1 MPSATII
8 ASAISVLVI
17 VCAVIAVALNLSS
30 AQDASKAAILLIPN
44 AYTATFRIDWL
55 DLATLVP
62 TGYVTDGILSVELG
76 TTSFAVHSLLN
87 GTAQMLTTYTEGL
100 LYGNSECIGAADAAG
115 FMGTAVKQS
124 DALSIEPERADQDT
138 CPNGFLY
145 SVNAFYANH
154 LLCIKDRV
162 LQWVTGDAYKLTV
175 TSFVQRAT
183 YISPPLNADMSKCYL
198 ADSNGTVLINDAPN
212 NRRRLR
218 TFTPAPH
225 SVIGKPKL
233 YSRML
238 STGVKHVCFMHGMG
252 QDNGP
257 ADQNMANSG
266 AAYWGNIKD
275 YVSGGAAYTHAI
287 HVNTRFRGWDSVSL
301 QDEYYEYIKRYKCS
315 VVFAHSM
322 GNVILA
328 ALAARGKPV
337 NWYMTQGPMRGSWG
351 ASWADGLCK
360 DGGLMGG
367 AANLMGYCAGSGGTS
382 AVKSLVVRNYKTTTS
397 GCELGSCPENVGNS
411 VSGWYGGAKE
421 LSWSTC
427 WHCSSRVWGACIAGY
442 PAGTEVCADSG
453 TYLIGEAAS
462 YIKGRMC
469 GTSSYGMGGFTGAGL
484 AAISAFVGYGEASDG
499 MVAMSSCAQS
509 AFKKGQLLKPDATSV
524 NYLLNG
530 NHQDGTCKSGN
541 GAGGDQWPCV
551 WFRNMIARDTGCA
564 IPGFC

>member
-8 ASAISVLVI
+8 ASAVSILVVI
-17 VCAVIAVALNLSS
+17 CAVIAIALNLSA
-30 AQDASKAAILLIPN
+30 AQATAQAAVLLIPN
-44 AYTATFRIDWL
+44 AYTATFHIDWV
-55 DLATLVP
+55 DLATLLP
-62 TGYVTDGILSVELG
+62 TGYVTKGILSVELG
-76 TTSFAVHSLLN
+76 TTSFAVTSLLN
-87 GTAQMLTTYTEGL
+87 GTAQMLTTYTDGL
-100 LYGNSECIGAADAAG
+100 LYGNSECIGAASG
-115 FMGTAVKQS
+115 FMGTDLKQS
-124 DALSIEPERADQDT
+124 DALSIEPERADPDT

-145 SVNAFYANH
+145 NVNAFYANH
-154 LLCIKDRV
+154 LLCIKNRV
-162 LQWVTGDAYKLTV
+162 LQWVEGDAYKLTV
-175 TSFVQRAT
+175 TSFLQRAT

-198 ADSNGTVLINDAPN
+198 ADSNGTVLVNDAP

-218 TFTPAPH
+218 VITPASPNL
-225 SVIGKPKL
+225 IGKPKFYRSL
-233 YSRML
+233 ASN
-238 STGVKHVCFMHGMG
+238 GVKHVCFMHGMG

-257 ADQNMANSG
+257 ADQNMENSG

-275 YVSGGAAYTHAI
+275 YVVGGAPYTHAI
-287 HVNTRFRGWDSVSL
+287 HVNTRLRGWDSVAL

-337 NWYMTQGPMRGSWG
+337 SWYMTQGPLRGSWG

-360 DGGLMGG
+360 DGGIMGG
-367 AANLMGYCAGSGGTS
+367 AASLMGYCSGSGGTS
-382 AVKSLVVRNYKTTTS
+382 AVRSLVVRNYKTTTS
-397 GCELGSCPENVGNS
+397 GCELGSCPQNVGDQVN
-411 VSGWYGGAKE
+411 GWNGGAKE

-427 WHCSSRVWGACIAGY
+427 WHCSTRVWGVCIAGY
-442 PAGTEVCADSG
+442 AAGAEVCADSG
-453 TYLIGEAAS
+453 AYLIGEAAS
-462 YIKGRMC
+462 SIKGRMC
-469 GTSSYGMGGFTGAGL
+469 GTSSYGMGGFTGVGL

-509 AFKKGQLLKPDATSV
+509 SANKGQLLKPDATSV